1 MCVPVISA
9 VSVTLIASLAQA
21 GSPSALIALG
31 INPFP
36 FETRGEKL
44 SILVMCALKLM
55 MMPAAFVLA
64 ELLEVPR
71 LAAGV
76 ANYGDSA

>member
-1 MCVPVISA
+1 MRTRHLGSLRSP
-9 VSVTLIASLAQA
+9 IASLAQA

-64 ELLEVPR
+64 ELLEVPP